1 MTNIDKCQG
10 NLTDQHVILVLD
22 DNEEILDF
30 LAEDLGEKYFVL
42 KASEAKEALDI
53 LHQQIVNL
61 IISDIMMP
69 DMDGFEFCKVIKSNF
84 EFAHIPLILLTSK
97 NSMQSKIEGFE
108 HGADAYVEKP
118 FDSDFLEA
126 QVASLL
132 RNRDNIKQYFAN
144 SPLAHIKTIAHSRGD
159 EEFLERLNDL
169 ILKNLHNKDFSV
181 EHLADMMNMS
191 RPTLYRKIK
200 SISDLTPNEL
210 INLARLK
217 KAAELLHD
225 GMLKIYEISDIVGYS
240 SQTYFGQNFLKQ
252 FGLSPSDYMLQ
263 NTRQ

>member
-1 MTNIDKCQG
+1 
-10 NLTDQHVILVLD
+10 
-22 DNEEILDF
+22 
-30 LAEDLGEKYFVL
+30 
-42 KASEAKEALDI
+42 
-53 LHQQIVNL
+53 
-61 IISDIMMP
+61 
-69 DMDGFEFCKVIKSNF
+69 
-84 EFAHIPLILLTSK
+84 
-97 NSMQSKIEGFE
+97 
-108 HGADAYVEKP
+108 
-118 FDSDFLEA
+118 
-126 QVASLL
+126 
-132 RNRDNIKQYFAN
+132 
-144 SPLAHIKTIAHSRGD
+144 
-159 EEFLERLNDL
+159 
-169 ILKNLHNKDFSV
+169 
-181 EHLADMMNMS
+181 MMNMS